1 MERNQLVNIAIIGL
15 AIVGAIVI
23 LPNLLGLALFSVG
36 FILRLIGWMFAGAIA
51 GRILRG
57 EGYGPVADI
66 ALGIVGGIVGS
77 ILFGLI
83 GLGGLVQAPLMGILV
98 GAVGAVVFVWIIRL
112 FDRNFAR

>member
-15 AIVGAIVI
+15 AIVGAIVL

-36 FILRLIGWMFAGAIA
+36 FILRLVGWMFAGAIA

-66 ALGIVGGIVGS
+66 ALGIAGGVVGS
-77 ILFGLI
+77 VLFRLV
-83 GLGGLVQAPLMGILV
+83 GLGGLAQAPLLSILV
-98 GAVGAVVFVWIIRL
+98 GAVGAVVFVWVIRL
-112 FDRNFAR
+112 FNRNFAR